1 MSLFT
6 TQEQELIANT
16 IAEAEKATSGEIR
29 VAVEKHCKGSAFDR
43 ATEYQYLWYFYDL
56 QQQRQ
61 THKLKWVVSVAQQQ
75 I

>member
-29 VAVEKHCKGSAFDR
+29 VAVEKHCKGSAFER
-43 ATEYQYLWYFYDL
+43 ATDS
-56 QQQRQ
+56 
-61 THKLKWVVSVAQQQ
+61 SVEAL
-75 I
+75 ISDIRFGV